1 MKTTFL
7 TLMAATLAVTTLT
20 GCKKDSGDDD
30 SGLKITRENVSLA
43 VGDET
48 IVRVY
53 TSNGLNNPQ
62 AKNVSI
68 AVVNQLNNSV
78 DLKITGKSAG
88 ITSVELTNYSGDRGT
103 ITINVIQEDIAENG
117 GFKVDKSTIFLKK
130 NGETDVTSH
139 IRGGSGNYAVSIR
152 NSNLGSVRKDGG
164 KFIVTG
170 LEEGFTDVIT
180 FKDLTKNININ
191 VDAYVIVPFKTKN
204 EVPTT
209 VIQGW
214 ESTIYFD
221 GIYIA
226 STTENNN
233 FDRMKV
239 TATGVVTAEIKREY
253 KNFSHPELGN
263 VAKSITIKANSIG
276 TGNVRIDN
284 GDGQFINLPFSV
296 KALTVGDYYNID
308 SDGVL
313 LSLKPGVTLP
323 SDVILPP
330 NVKKVAEKVF
340 KNHPEIKTINFNNVT
355 EIEGNLF
362 DNMATGGTG
371 LNVISVEMP
380 KVVKVGY
387 DAFRNAK
394 HLKKIKFPASLKF
407 LGNGALLGCESLD
420 DVAFEGTEP
429 PKLLAYNGD
438 VELTKKLD
446 GVFSFDARNTKT
458 LYVSIG
464 RLSEYQKKIDIG
476 SKFRKGVKDISEFK

>member
-180 FKDLTKNININ
+180 FKDLTLNKT
-191 VDAYVIVPFKTKN
+191 VEVEAYVIKPFKA
-204 EVPTT
+204 VSAPTEL
-209 VIQGW
+209 VQNSPYDINL
-214 ESTIYFD
+214 D
-221 GIYIA
+221 GVY
-226 STTENNN
+226 TTTTAVNGR
-233 FDRMKV
+233 FDRMQMNVSGGAVTAQFITAEVKAQNGVKQGEKVTGIKV
-239 TATGVVTAEIKREY
+239 TA
-253 KNFSHPELGN
+253 KN
-263 VAKSITIKANSIG
+263 VG
-276 TGNVRIDN
+276 TGTVNLIN
-284 GDGQFINLPFSV
+284 GDGQTLNLNFNV
-296 KALTVGDYYNID
+296 KALVADNFFNVD
-308 SDGVL
+308 ADGVATV
-313 LSLKPGVTLP
+313 KPGVTLP
-323 SDVILPP
+323 SNVVLPA
-330 NVKKVAEKVF
+330 NAKKIAREAF
-340 KNHPEIKTINFNNVT
+340 KNQNNLESVNLTNVEVIDQDAFMGCSKLTTVT
-355 EIEGNLF
+355 MPAVKVIEG
-362 DNMATGGTG
+362 G
-371 LNVISVEMP
+371 
-380 KVVKVGY
+380 
-387 DAFRNAK
+387 AFRASGLRNIV
-394 HLKKIKFPASLKF
+394 LPASLQRIER
-407 LGNGALLGCESLD
+407 G
-420 DVAFEGTEP
+420 AFETATIQNVTCKATTPPAIDSPFSTLGGTNR
-429 PKLLAYNGD
+429 K
-438 VELTKKLD
+438 
-446 GVFSFDARNTKT
+446 
-458 LYVSIG
+458 LYVPAGSIESYYNNSAWRNVLTG
-464 RLSEYQKKIDIG
+464 RAFDGL
-476 SKFRKGVKDISEFK
+476 KDNGYKPFPIQ